1 MENIE
6 KEAELFV
13 NQSMRVTG
21 DIAQRCTSPKNLTQ
35 IVNGGSAKVI
45 ELQGGHHFVRKL
57 YAMGIVPDTIII
69 KKSASLMK
77 GPIVI
82 EKDNMQFA
90 IGYRM
95 AQGIIVEPI
104 EKD

>member
-1 MENIE
+1 MKNNE
-6 KEAELFV
+6 KQAECPV
-13 NQSMRVTG
+13 NQSIKKT
-21 DIAQRCTSPKNLTQ
+21 DALTQKSASPKNLTQ

-57 YAMGIVPDTIII
+57 YAMGIVPDAIII

-90 IGYRM
+90 IGYKM

-104 EKD
+104 DED